1 MPEPVHSVTLTA
13 PLSGRDAV
21 ADALYRCIIGM
32 DTANDAL
39 FKSSFTTDA
48 IFDLNGTIIDGF
60 DAINSQCYAIVAKLD
75 TGHYVSNLRI
85 NITDDESKAQLTC
98 SSMAQHY
105 PGGEGMKA
113 DSVHLLAGGFYYLDL
128 VKDSAD
134 GLWKIKHWT
143 VKSTW
148 SQGDYSVVGR

>member
-1 MPEPVHSVTLTA
+1 MPEPVHSVTLTP

-39 FKSSFTTDA
+39 FKSSFTADA

-60 DAINSQCYAIVAKLD
+60 DAINSQCYDIVAKLD

-85 NITDDESKAQLTC
+85 NITDDDSKAQLT
-98 SSMAQHY
+98 
-105 PGGEGMKA
+105 
-113 DSVHLLAGGFYYLDL
+113 
-128 VKDSAD
+128 
-134 GLWKIKHWT
+134 
-143 VKSTW
+143 
-148 SQGDYSVVGR
+148 